1 MHAQP
6 AAPRLPVQHAGPLT
20 TGINHVA
27 TITDDLDRLVRFYV
41 EIFDA
46 AIIWVRDEGW
56 MRHAFID
63 LGAGAV
69 LHPFEIAGN
78 EHGRGSLSL
87 FDRGHID
94 HVSLNVTG
102 DTIFAELRRRLVD
115 AGASDGTI
123 WDYGSLR
130 SVYFV
135 DPDGAGCEISQWRDG
150 EFVPRTDAR
159 LEPYE
164 ATTTPAGES

>member
-1 MHAQP
+1 MT
-6 AAPRLPVQHAGPLT
+6 LT

-46 AIIWVRDEGW
+46 EVVWVRDEGW
-56 MRHAFID
+56 MRHAFVD

-69 LHPFEIAGN
+69 LHPFEIEGN
-78 EHGRGSLSL
+78 RHSKGVPTL
-87 FDRGHID
+87 FDRGHLD
-94 HVSLNVTG
+94 HVALNVID
-102 DTIFAELRRRLVD
+102 DTTFGELRRRLVD

-123 WDYGSLR
+123 TDYGSLR
-130 SVYFV
+130 SIYFT
-135 DPDGAGCEISQWRDG
+135 DPDGAMSEITQWRDG
-150 EFVPRTDAR
+150 EFVDRANAR

-164 ATTTPAGES
+164 PNR